1 VPQRL
6 WELVG
11 IPQLERGGRPKLA
24 VGVLSHSA
32 ASTHMHVSPKS
43 LRPHTVKSQAS
54 AQAHHNAMPANRA
67 EGETLPV
74 ITQKSVT
81 LHLDPLEM
89 EPGAMLLRFFLHSEP
104 SY

>member
-1 VPQRL
+1 
-6 WELVG
+6 
-11 IPQLERGGRPKLA
+11 
-24 VGVLSHSA
+24 
-32 ASTHMHVSPKS
+32 
-43 LRPHTVKSQAS
+43 
-54 AQAHHNAMPANRA
+54 MPANRA